1 MQTVHIGKRR
11 RHRIVREVESTLPE
25 HCRAQNVEDLKK
37 LLQTAIELELSTIP
51 PYLCALYSIPEGKNL
66 DAANVIRSVVMEE
79 MLHTALAANV
89 LNAIGGEPRINDRN
103 SIPKYPGYLPHSNKS
118 FKVNL
123 ERFSKPAIKTFLKIE
138 KPGPPNAP
146 PEPDDYKS
154 IGLFYEAIVVG
165 LKELSAGA
173 DIFKGDRSRQVTD
186 EYYYGGGGEII
197 DIFDGAKSP
206 LDHSLDALA
215 EIVGQGEGICH
226 TILDSDHVE
235 FGQEIEYA
243 HYFRFNEIHDG
254 RYYKDEDKPNK
265 RPSGRPFPVD
275 WDAVYKMQKN
285 PKMRNYRDNKPLWQ
299 KAYDF
304 NRTYMTLLNVL
315 HNAFNGQPNELVNS
329 VASMFELKY
338 QAIELM
344 QVPINGTEGETAGP
358 TFEYVDLSKKR

>member
-1 MQTVHIGKRR
+1 MRTIHSGEVRR
-11 RHRIVREVESTLPE
+11 QRLLRKGESTLPD
-25 HCRAQNVEDLKK
+25 HCRVKTVERLRE

-51 PYLCALYSIPEGKNL
+51 PYLCALYSIPDGKNH

-89 LNAIGGEPRINDRN
+89 LNAIKGEPRINDRN
-103 SIPKYPGYLPHSNKS
+103 LIPKYPGYLPHSDKA

-138 KPGPPNAP
+138 KPGPPKSP
-146 PEPDDYKS
+146 PEPDNYKS
-154 IGLFYEAIVVG
+154 IGLFYEAIEVG
-165 LKELSAGA
+165 LSELSANE
-173 DIFKGDRSRQVTD
+173 DIFTGDRSRQVTD

-197 DIFDGAKSP
+197 NIFDGAKSP
-206 LDHSLDALA
+206 LEHSLDALA

-226 TILDSDHVE
+226 TIFDSDHDE
-235 FGQEIEYA
+235 FGQEVEYA

-254 RYYKDEDKPNK
+254 RYYELKDKPNK
-265 RPSGRPFPVD
+265 RPTGDPFPVD

-285 PKMRNYRDNKPLWQ
+285 PKMRNYRHNKALWQ

-315 HNAFNGQPNELVNS
+315 HNAFNGQPNELLNS
-329 VASMFELKY
+329 VATMFELKY

-344 QVPINGTEGETAGP
+344 QVPINGVDGETAGP
-358 TFEYVDLSKKR
+358 SFEYVDLSKKR